1 MKIFPAR
8 SKGIHEIM
16 DTQIIPRCI
25 NVVAYL
31 CFIFPL
37 SPIHLLHGH
46 PPFVCVCGG
55 GGWPP
60 YPEKEKGSC
69 FRTVVISSV
78 VTVISESIL
87 RMMLLEVAPSYHQ
100 TVKKKK

>member
-1 MKIFPAR
+1 MRLWILKLYQDVLMLLRTCALFSLSLLSIFFTATR
-8 SKGIHEIM
+8 
-16 DTQIIPRCI
+16 
-25 NVVAYL
+25 
-31 CFIFPL
+31 
-37 SPIHLLHGH
+37 LL
-46 PPFVCVCGG
+46 CVCGG

-78 VTVISESIL
+78 VTVISESML